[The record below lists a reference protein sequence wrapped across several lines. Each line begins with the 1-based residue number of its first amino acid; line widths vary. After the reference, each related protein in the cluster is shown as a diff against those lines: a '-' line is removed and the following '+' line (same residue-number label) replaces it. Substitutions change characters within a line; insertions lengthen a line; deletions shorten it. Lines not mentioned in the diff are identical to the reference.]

1 MTLPNA
7 LVLVITITALITLV
21 VLLVRWS
28 SRQQA
33 QRNAK
38 VRESDA
44 ALREVA
50 RVLGLSF
57 REGGSYNHP
66 LQGPYAS
73 FGSVAG
79 EVDGVTV
86 RIEVTFDSAGSGT
99 VEFTTEIG
107 VQCQTRIEPALPTDF
122 EAVFEDGWVRVSRR
136 GSLWARGETF
146 GVVTDAGVLLD
157 LTRKLADQVRRNG
170 AGVRV

>member
-73 FGSVAG
+73 FG
-79 EVDGVTV
+79 
-86 RIEVTFDSAGSGT
+86 
-99 VEFTTEIG
+99 
-107 VQCQTRIEPALPTDF
+107 
-122 EAVFEDGWVRVSRR
+122 
-136 GSLWARGETF
+136 
-146 GVVTDAGVLLD
+146 
-157 LTRKLADQVRRNG
+157 
-170 AGVRV
+170 